1 MDWAELLRA
10 LALVL
15 VIEGLMPFVAPGR
28 WRQALIHIAG
38 LGDRALRTV
47 GLLLIGAGVIL
58 LKFS

>member
-1 MDWAELLRA
+1 MLRA